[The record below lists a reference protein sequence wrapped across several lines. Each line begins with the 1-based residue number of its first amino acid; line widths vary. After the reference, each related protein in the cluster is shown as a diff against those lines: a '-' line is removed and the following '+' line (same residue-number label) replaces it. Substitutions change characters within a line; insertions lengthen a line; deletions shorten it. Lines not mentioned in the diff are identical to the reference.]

1 MPNDTKR
8 PAVLAAA
15 FAISDNLSWSSRP
28 IVTTNLAFGAG
39 AGAFFGMNSEIPST
53 LTVLLLLIVVISV
66 AAKLR
71 ETKDTMSEKTVQ
83 QYLINECKYFG
94 GVAVKVE
101 CSSIRGWMDMNV
113 VLPWPNNPEGATIDL
128 VECKSDT
135 GKGVLSDQQID
146 RHAELLAMGYT
157 VPVLSSKLD
166 VDTFL
171 YERGFI
177 R

>member
-1 MPNDTKR
+1 
-8 PAVLAAA
+8 
-15 FAISDNLSWSSRP
+15 
-28 IVTTNLAFGAG
+28 
-39 AGAFFGMNSEIPST
+39 
-53 LTVLLLLIVVISV
+53 
-66 AAKLR
+66 
-71 ETKDTMSEKTVQ
+71 MSEKTVQ
-83 QYLINECKYFG
+83 DYLIQECKHFG

-113 VLPWPNNPEGATIDL
+113 VLPARNLLFDQVNL

-135 GKGVLSDQQID
+135 GKGVLSGHQID

-166 VDTFL
+166 VDKFL
-171 YERGFI
+171 AWRGFI

>member
-1 MPNDTKR
+1 
-8 PAVLAAA
+8 
-15 FAISDNLSWSSRP
+15 
-28 IVTTNLAFGAG
+28 
-39 AGAFFGMNSEIPST
+39 
-53 LTVLLLLIVVISV
+53 
-66 AAKLR
+66 
-71 ETKDTMSEKTVQ
+71 MSEKTVQ
-83 QYLINECKYFG
+83 DYLISECKHFG

-113 VLPWPNNPEGATIDL
+113 VLPNFGSDEPVTIDL

-135 GKGVLSDQQID
+135 GRGRLSDQQID

-166 VDTFL
+166 IDKFL
-171 YERGFI
+171 QSRGFI